1 MPLDSDRQHARTRR
15 RRLVALAVA
24 VAIATL
30 LPALL
35 PHPFVLGIV
44 TQALIWALL
53 AVSWDFISGYTG
65 QISFGH
71 AGFFA
76 IGAYAAAILSRD
88 VGLSAWL
95 GLAAAL
101 LVAGGVG
108 FLVGFPALR
117 LRGHYLAI
125 VTLGFAEIVQLV
137 ATNGGELT
145 GGAFGIHD
153 HGSFSGLPTTPL
165 GRLQAVYLVVL
176 AIVVASTAVMY
187 LMCEHTRVGHVF
199 RAIREDQ
206 VLAQGLGID
215 TTRYKLLAFT
225 VSAAFA
231 GLAGALYAYVIQL
244 VGPTL
249 SSAVTSSMVIGM
261 AVFGGLGT
269 LWGPFLGALLLFLAG
284 EGLRFVGLV
293 YNLIAVGLVIMLFVI
308 FVPRGIAGL
317 MLRRQERLTRAD
329 AIVPAAGGAD
339 TPARK
344 AG

>member
-1 MPLDSDRQHARTRR
+1 MAEVTSPR
-15 RRLVALAVA
+15 RRLIVVAVVLAVA
-24 VAIATL
+24 VV

-35 PHPFVLGIV
+35 PHPFVLGIA

-76 IGAYAAAILSRD
+76 IGAYGAAILSRD
-88 VGLSAWL
+88 LGLSAWL
-95 GLAAAL
+95 GLGGAAL
-101 LVAGGVG
+101 IAAGAG

-125 VTLGFAEIVQLV
+125 VTLGFAEITQLV
-137 ATNGGELT
+137 AANGGEFT
-145 GGAFGIHD
+145 GGSFGIHD
-153 HGSFSGLPTTPL
+153 FGSFSGLPIQPL
-165 GRLQAVYLVVL
+165 ERQRVVYLVVL
-176 AIVVASTAVMY
+176 GIVLAATAVLY
-187 LMCEHTRVGHVF
+187 ALCEHTKVGRVF

-215 TTRYKLLAFT
+215 TTRYKLLAFS
-225 VSAAFA
+225 VSAGAG

-244 VGPTL
+244 VGPAIA
-249 SSAVTSSMVIGM
+249 SAVTSSMVIGM

-269 LWGPFLGALLLFLAG
+269 LWGPFVGALVLFLAS

-317 MLRRQERLTRAD
+317 ILKRRERLLRAD
-329 AIVPAAGGAD
+329 AVAPPPAD
-339 TPARK
+339 TDSGERK

>member
-1 MPLDSDRQHARTRR
+1 MTAGRSRR
-15 RRLVALAVA
+15 RRLAAIGGAAAVA
-24 VAIATL
+24 AL
-30 LPALL
+30 LPAVL
-35 PHPFVLGIV
+35 PHPFVLGLA

-95 GLAAAL
+95 GLGGAL
-101 LVAGGVG
+101 LITAGAG

-137 ATNGGELT
+137 AANGGDFT
-145 GGAFGIHD
+145 GGSFGLHD
-153 HGSFSGLPTTPL
+153 FGSFPGLPAEPL
-165 GRLQAVYLVVL
+165 ARQRVVYLLVL
-176 AIVVASTAVMY
+176 GIVLASTALLYV
-187 LMCEHTRVGHVF
+187 LCERTRVGRIF

-215 TTRYKLLAFT
+215 TTRYKLLAFA
-225 VSAAFA
+225 VSAGAA

-244 VGPTL
+244 VGPPL
-249 SSAVTSSMVIGM
+249 ASAVTSSMVIGM

-269 LWGPFLGALLLFLAG
+269 LWGPLVGALLLFGAS
-284 EGLRFVGLV
+284 ESLRFVGLV

-317 MLRRQERLTRAD
+317 VQGRPRRGLRAD
-329 AIVPAAGGAD
+329 AGPRPADADVASKGG
-339 TPARK
+339 
-344 AG
+344 

>member
-1 MPLDSDRQHARTRR
+1 MARSSARPAQGTRR
-15 RRLVALAVA
+15 RLA
-24 VAIATL
+24 AIAIVL
-30 LPALL
+30 AIAVVLPAVL
-35 PHPFVLGIV
+35 PHPFVLGIA

-88 VGLSAWL
+88 VGLTAWL
-95 GLAAAL
+95 GLAGAAL
-101 LVAGGVG
+101 IAGGAG

-125 VTLGFAEIVQLV
+125 VTLGFAEIVQL
-137 ATNGGELT
+137 AAANGGEFT
-145 GGAFGIHD
+145 GGSFGIHD
-153 HGSFSGLPTTPL
+153 YGSFPGLPAEPL
-165 GRLQAVYLVVL
+165 ARQRAVYLLVL
-176 AIVVASTAVMY
+176 AIVGTTTGLLY
-187 LMCEHTRVGHVF
+187 LLCERTRVGHMF

-215 TTRYKLLAFT
+215 TTRYKLLAFA
-225 VSAAFA
+225 VSAGAA
-231 GLAGALYAYVIQL
+231 GLAGGLYAYVIQL
-244 VGPTL
+244 VGPPL
-249 SSAVTSSMVIGM
+249 ASAVTSSMVIGM

-269 LWGPFLGALLLFLAG
+269 LWGPFVGALLLFLAS

-308 FVPRGIAGL
+308 FVPRGVAGL
-317 MLRRQERLTRAD
+317 VLGRREPRLRAD
-329 AIVPAAGGAD
+329 AIAPPPADAGARE
-339 TPARK
+339 RK

>member
-1 MPLDSDRQHARTRR
+1 MARDTRRR
-15 RRLVALAVA
+15 RRLVAIAAIVL
-24 VAIATL
+24 IATI
-30 LPALL
+30 LPALV
-35 PHPFVLGIV
+35 PHPFVLNIA

-88 VGLSAWL
+88 LGLVAWL
-95 GLAAAL
+95 GLVAAM
-101 LVAGGVG
+101 LVAGTAG

-125 VTLGFAEIVQLV
+125 VTLGFAEIVQL
-137 ATNGGELT
+137 AAANGGDFT
-145 GGAFGIHD
+145 GGSFGIHD
-153 HGSFSGLPTTPL
+153 YGSFPGLPTESL
-165 GRLQAVYLVVL
+165 AHQQAVYLVVL
-176 AIVVASTAVMY
+176 AIVLMATGVLY
-187 LMCEHTRVGHVF
+187 LLCERTRVGHMF
-199 RAIREDQ
+199 RAVREDQ
-206 VLAQGLGID
+206 VLAEGLGIN
-215 TTRYKLLAFT
+215 TTRYKLLAFA
-225 VSAAFA
+225 VSAAMA

-244 VGPTL
+244 VGPPL
-249 SSAVTSSMVIGM
+249 ASAVTSSMVIGM

-269 LWGPFLGALLLFLAG
+269 LWGPFVGALLLFLAS

-317 MLRRQERLTRAD
+317 VTARQDRRLRAD
-329 AIVPAAGGAD
+329 AVAPPPGDAEGERRAG
-339 TPARK
+339 
-344 AG
+344 

>member
-1 MPLDSDRQHARTRR
+1 MDDGARRR
-15 RRLVALAVA
+15 RRLICVALIIAVA
-24 VAIATL
+24 
-30 LPALL
+30 ALVPVVV
-35 PHPFVLGIV
+35 PHPFVLGIA

-76 IGAYAAAILSRD
+76 IGAYGAAILSRD
-88 VGLSAWL
+88 L
-95 GLAAAL
+95 GLAAWFGLGGAAL
-101 LVAGGVG
+101 IAAGAG

-125 VTLGFAEIVQLV
+125 VTLGFAEITQLV
-137 ATNGGELT
+137 ATNGGAFT

-153 HGSFSGLPTTPL
+153 FGSFSGLPAQPL
-165 GRLQAVYLVVL
+165 ERQRAVYLVVL
-176 AIVVASTAVMY
+176 GIVVAATGILYV
-187 LMCEHTRVGHVF
+187 LCERTKVGPVF

-215 TTRYKLLAFT
+215 TTRYKLLAFS
-225 VSAAFA
+225 VSAGVA

-244 VGPTL
+244 VGPAL
-249 SSAVTSSMVIGM
+249 ASAVTSSMVIGM

-269 LWGPFLGALLLFLAG
+269 LWGPFVGALVLFLAS

-317 MLRRQERLTRAD
+317 VLKRRERLLRAD
-329 AIVPAAGGAD
+329 ASAGTSAD
-339 TPARK
+339 SDSGERK
-344 AG
+344 VG

>member
-1 MPLDSDRQHARTRR
+1 MAEGTSGRR
-15 RRLVALAVA
+15 RVTIVAVALAVA
-24 VAIATL
+24 VL
-30 LPALL
+30 LPAVV
-35 PHPFVLGIV
+35 PHPFVLGIA

-76 IGAYAAAILSRD
+76 IGAYGAAILSRD
-88 VGLSAWL
+88 LGLTAWL
-95 GLAAAL
+95 GLVGAAL
-101 LVAGGVG
+101 IAAGAG

-125 VTLGFAEIVQLV
+125 VTLGFAEITQLV
-137 ATNGGELT
+137 AANGGDFT
-145 GGAFGIHD
+145 GGSFGIHD
-153 HGSFSGLPTTPL
+153 FGSFSGLPTQPL
-165 GRLQAVYLVVL
+165 ERQRAVYLVVL
-176 AIVVASTAVMY
+176 AIVLAATGVLYV
-187 LMCEHTRVGHVF
+187 LCEYTKVGRVF
-199 RAIREDQ
+199 RSIREDQ
-206 VLAQGLGID
+206 LLAQGLGID
-215 TTRYKLLAFT
+215 TTRYKLLAFS
-225 VSAAFA
+225 VSAGVA

-244 VGPTL
+244 VGPAIA
-249 SSAVTSSMVIGM
+249 SAVTSSMVIGM

-269 LWGPFLGALLLFLAG
+269 LWGPFVGALLLFLAS

-317 MLRRQERLTRAD
+317 VLKRRERLLRAD
-329 AIVPAAGGAD
+329 AVASPTAD
-339 TPARK
+339 ADPSERK